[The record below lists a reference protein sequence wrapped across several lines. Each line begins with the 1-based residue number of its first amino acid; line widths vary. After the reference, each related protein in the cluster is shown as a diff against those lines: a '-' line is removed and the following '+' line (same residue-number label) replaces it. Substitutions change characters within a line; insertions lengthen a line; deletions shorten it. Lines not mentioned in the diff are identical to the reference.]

1 MLFAIEKDWRA
12 LEYAPDELKDDK
24 EIITIAVKKYAVNS
38 GINLAF
44 NFASPALK
52 NDKAFVMELLQ
63 MGNVYILK
71 YVSDALKND
80 KEVVMKSLEFDG
92 AVLEDASDALKN
104 DKEVVMFAV
113 QVEYYGAD
121 PALYFASE
129 ALQNDKDVVMASI
142 NNYGPSYECA
152 SEALRADPEVAC
164 MAIKKIREEMDKTPQ
179 HAEGFLELF
188 IEHAP
193 TSLDKNDQFIQCMVD
208 HKIPPLEREPLKSHM
223 MDRLRFQ
230 KQATRPGPFNKT
242 RTNKLINSFLGGKT
256 RRYNLCLK

>member
-1 MLFAIEKDWRA
+1 
-12 LEYAPDELKDDK
+12 
-24 EIITIAVKKYAVNS
+24 
-38 GINLAF
+38 
-44 NFASPALK
+44 
-52 NDKAFVMELLQ
+52 MELLQ

-80 KEVVMKSLEFDG
+80 KEVVMKSLEVDG
-92 AVLEDASDALKN
+92 AVLEDASESLQN

-113 QVEYYGAD
+113 QVPYHGEDY
-121 PALYFASE
+121 ALYYASN

-142 NNYGPSYECA
+142 NNNGPSYELA

-179 HAEGFLELF
+179 HAEMDLESF
-188 IEHAP
+188 IESAP
-193 TSLDKNDQFIQCMVD
+193 LSLDKNDQFIQCMVD
-208 HKIPPLEREPLKSHM
+208 HKMPPIQREPLKSHM